1 MCACA
6 WVCKWKSDCVLW
18 QCKRVMCTKGSI
30 WYIKNKMSA
39 WECAD
44 VIVSDAF
51 LGTWK
56 YGNLIQQDN
65 KQGSKTLNKAQP
77 AICKPSPTTHNR
89 GTHTLRG
96 SQAPFHIHTP
106 PPPHT
111 NTQAS
116 HSRHGL
122 GWQPSWVLYVCRNQ
136 LRSGTPPAPSVP
148 WPGVSP
154 HLLLPEWKSTP
165 APAPVCVCVY
175 VRVYVCCN
183 QLVHS
188 FYKESTF

>member
-122 GWQPSWVLYVCRNQ
+122 GWQPAWVLYVCRAQPHTHTHTHTHTHAHTHACTHTHMHTHTNFP
-136 LRSGTPPAPSVP
+136 LTSWP
-148 WPGVSP
+148 WLAASMSAVR
-154 HLLLPEWKSTP
+154 LL
-165 APAPVCVCVY
+165 C
-175 VRVYVCCN
+175 
-183 QLVHS
+183 
-188 FYKESTF
+188 